1 MMSMRWAVGLA
12 LGCIGAVVALLIYI
26 TTLQLT
32 ISEQQVVAENRRTQT
47 FKLAERMRQS
57 SNELTMMVRLYVAT
71 GDVRYRGYFSE
82 ILAIRNGRS
91 PRPRDYNGSFW
102 DRRLADP
109 AMAIDYGPSKS
120 LVDMMREAQ
129 FTDSEFN
136 TLNASREESDRLAE
150 LETSVMRALERVD
163 AAPGSPEY
171 FEAVYPLYRR
181 LTGPE
186 YFQYK
191 NRIMAAVESFIGLV
205 NERTMA
211 EVARLAGE
219 SRALLQ
225 YQVFLVMLLVL
236 LCIGMLILAERSI
249 LRPLKRLTDGANR
262 IASGAYH
269 HRVRIDSVREL
280 ELLGRDFNCMADAI
294 QTDIQLR
301 KQAEGQAKEA
311 QNAAEEADRAKSDFL
326 ANMSHEIRTPMNAVM
341 GMAHLALQTDLNE
354 RQRNYLK
361 KIESGA
367 QSLLRIINDILD
379 FSKIEAGRLDIE
391 SVQFSL
397 HEVMQNVADIA
408 ATRATNADV
417 EVLFDLPASLPTEMI
432 GDPLR
437 LGQVLINLVGNAIK
451 FTARGEVVV
460 RVEEQERTDTEVTLL
475 FSIRDTGVGMTP
487 EQVGRLFHAFTQ
499 ADASTTRRYGG
510 TGLGLTI
517 SQRLV
522 QMMGG
527 SIEVVSEFGVG
538 STFSFAL
545 GFPMRADATSLA
557 ERAGDDLV
565 GLRCLVVDDNPA
577 AREILTSTLEGFG
590 LTVTCS
596 ASGEEA
602 VEEVQPRRF
611 DVVLMDW
618 RMPGMNGIEAAAEI
632 RKRCGKDL
640 RILLVT
646 AYGREEVLAQADD
659 ANFDGYMIKPVSAS
673 TLLDTLVELRAPAI
687 AHRRLVAQ
695 ADVDQPLRGLTLL
708 LAEDNPVNREIAVEM
723 LELSGAEVDVAT
735 TGREAVERSAAR
747 RYDAILMDMQMPEM
761 DGLEATGTIR
771 AKPGPSQR
779 IPIIAMTANA
789 MEADR
794 QRCLEA
800 GMNDHVAK
808 PVNIRTLTSTILHWV
823 AADGSDVGPDAGI
836 DAQLALTRA
845 GGKPELRD
853 RMLRVFID
861 HHRDD
866 AVSLRVALDTGDWGG
881 IEQLAHALKG
891 SAGTIGHPEL
901 ETTAGRLEALARGD
915 GDRFEA
921 PSLIDQIRRAL
932 SRLRSPDQGEGA
944 EPQAT
949 TPIADIVTL
958 IKDLRQALVEG
969 DTRARGIM
977 EQLEQAMDDPPPM
990 LATIRRH
997 VNAYAYEQA
1006 EQELNSLVEAL
1017 GVQA

>member
-1 MMSMRWAVGLA
+1 MSMRWAVGLA
-12 LGCIGAVVALLIYI
+12 LGCVGAVVALLMYI

-32 ISEQQVVAENRRTQT
+32 ISEQQAVAENRRTQT

-71 GDVRYRGYFSE
+71 GDVRYRAYFNE
-82 ILAIRNGRS
+82 ILAIRNGES
-91 PRPRDYNGSFW
+91 PRPVDYNGSFW

-109 AMAIDYGPSKS
+109 AMDVEYGAAQS
-120 LVDMMREAQ
+120 LVEMMRAAQ

-150 LETSVMRALERVD
+150 LETEVMQAREAID
-163 AAPGSPEY
+163 AEPGSAAY
-171 FEAVYPLYRR
+171 IQAVYPLYRR

-205 NERTMA
+205 NERTMR
-211 EVARLAGE
+211 EVGKLSTE
-219 SRALLQ
+219 SRTLLQ
-225 YQVFLVMLLVL
+225 YQVFLVLLLVL
-236 LCIGMLILAERSI
+236 MCICVLILAERNV
-249 LRPLKRLTDGANR
+249 LRPLKGLIDGANR

-301 KQAEGQAKEA
+301 KQAEGRAREA
-311 QNAAEEADRAKSDFL
+311 QTAAEEADRAKSDFL

-391 SVQFSL
+391 SVPFSL

-408 ATRATNADV
+408 AARTTSADV
-417 EVLFDLPASLPTEMI
+417 EVLFDLPTTLPTEMI

-451 FTARGEVVV
+451 FTAEGEVVV
-460 RVEEQERTDTEVTLL
+460 RVEEQERSDMQVKLL
-475 FSIRDTGVGMTP
+475 FSIRDTGAGMTP
-487 EQVGRLFHAFTQ
+487 EQVDKLFEAFSQ

-510 TGLGLTI
+510 TGLGLAI

-527 SIEVVSEFGVG
+527 TIRVDSSYGVG

-545 GFPMRADATSLA
+545 DFPTRADVISLA
-557 ERAGDDLV
+557 ERAGEHLL

-590 LTVTCS
+590 LTVSCS

-611 DVVLMDW
+611 DLVLMDW

-632 RKRCGKDL
+632 RRRCGKDL
-640 RILLVT
+640 QILLVT

-659 ANFDGYMIKPVSAS
+659 AGFD
-673 TLLDTLVELRAPAI
+673 
-687 AHRRLVAQ
+687 
-695 ADVDQPLRGLTLL
+695 
-708 LAEDNPVNREIAVEM
+708 
-723 LELSGAEVDVAT
+723 
-735 TGREAVERSAAR
+735 
-747 RYDAILMDMQMPEM
+747 
-761 DGLEATGTIR
+761 
-771 AKPGPSQR
+771 
-779 IPIIAMTANA
+779 
-789 MEADR
+789 
-794 QRCLEA
+794 
-800 GMNDHVAK
+800 
-808 PVNIRTLTSTILHWV
+808 
-823 AADGSDVGPDAGI
+823 
-836 DAQLALTRA
+836 
-845 GGKPELRD
+845 
-853 RMLRVFID
+853 
-861 HHRDD
+861 
-866 AVSLRVALDTGDWGG
+866 
-881 IEQLAHALKG
+881 
-891 SAGTIGHPEL
+891 
-901 ETTAGRLEALARGD
+901 
-915 GDRFEA
+915 
-921 PSLIDQIRRAL
+921 
-932 SRLRSPDQGEGA
+932 
-944 EPQAT
+944 
-949 TPIADIVTL
+949 
-958 IKDLRQALVEG
+958 
-969 DTRARGIM
+969 
-977 EQLEQAMDDPPPM
+977 
-990 LATIRRH
+990 
-997 VNAYAYEQA
+997 
-1006 EQELNSLVEAL
+1006 
-1017 GVQA
+1017 